1 MLFGVTRQGRTSHP
15 RYDGLVWGKSSL
27 HHHQTSLQET
37 VMAQGT
43 VKWFNAEKGF
53 GFITPDEGGADLF
66 VHHTA
71 IQGGGFRTLD
81 ENQRVSFEVAQ
92 GQKGPQATNVQKV

>member
-1 MLFGVTRQGRTSHP
+1 MSSGFV
-15 RYDGLVWGKSSL
+15 KSYS
-27 HHHQTSLQET
+27 
-37 VMAQGT
+37 AQ
-43 VKWFNAEKGF
+43 KGF
-53 GFITPDEGGADLF
+53 GFITPDEGGPDIF

>member
-1 MLFGVTRQGRTSHP
+1 MLIAVTRQGRTSHI
-15 RYDGLVWGKSSL
+15 RFDGLVWGKSSH
-27 HHHQTSLQET
+27 HHHQTICRNT

-92 GQKGPQATNVQKV
+92 GQKGPQATNVQKL